1 MPADHDAKSASGG
14 SNGKGKDDASL
25 KPPKAHDFARSSSAS
40 SSNGRRESSGGGE
53 GSESTAKPRRPGG
66 LRQQNTSHGSVDSAR
81 TFAGDATETYQ
92 EARHAF
98 EEGRASPYF
107 MAVVAFLCS
116 LSQGLPLASM
126 FKVYTFLTCEIY
138 DDISAGD
145 GEGSSVDK
153 SGIVNTLVRA
163 LNSGVQ
169 TLGISIPPAPE
180 LPHPPQCSEPRVQK
194 TTSAYAA
201 AMATVG
207 ALVALLLLDK
217 VTKVSRHFG
226 RKPIMLLPQLLIALA
241 FSGFRLSVA
250 LPQYA
255 GMSLLFVAVVI
266 LEASAGAPLRI
277 SIQNYV
283 VDTTTD
289 SQRAAALSFIEGF
302 GQIGAFPS
310 STLGGFLAAV
320 TGQFFAPFYASI
332 AVALFSFV
340 FILILVPESKKHR
353 HHTLIDNWEHSAEAD
368 ERHAEQERRREA
380 MRRQSYQSTGGGNES
395 YISTET
401 NNSTM
406 PTGWRHYIR
415 KINFLQPLGIFMPA
429 RHQSGSRRG
438 SLDWRLL
445 NLAAI
450 VVSEETFQ
458 VFLVPTLLLFNS
470 DVFGFDVLQ
479 NGYLVSLLQGTRA
492 LYLTAIFPPAV
503 AAARRWISA
512 RVQKAKE
519 RRKSAQ
525 KDQQRRS
532 QASETSP
539 LLGNGS
545 SGSGANGGEGAAE
558 EGEGAEGSSFAGS
571 QFTSTTVAKQEQR
584 GKLDIV
590 VMVFSYSLATASF
603 LLFALSRRLGSTP
616 WAALALAIVG
626 TQLSSGA
633 TNVRTALI
641 VNSVSEEEQSRALAA
656 NQVLCTLV
664 YACIPLLTSLVY
676 GAGIQ
681 RGLPEAVWIFKGLF
695 AALAAIGSLGLFVTH
710 RGVSARA

>member
-1 MPADHDAKSASGG
+1 MPADHGAQSASGG
-14 SNGKGKDDASL
+14 SNGKGKADASL
-25 KPPKAHDFARSSSAS
+25 KPPKAHDFARTSSSS
-40 SSNGRRESSGGGE
+40 STDHRQESAGV
-53 GSESTAKPRRPGG
+53 GSQEAEATAKPRRPGG
-66 LRQQNTSHGSVDSAR
+66 LRQQNTSQGSVDSAR
-81 TFAGDATETYQ
+81 SFAGDAAETYQ

-98 EEGRASPYF
+98 GEGRASPYF

-145 GEGSSVDK
+145 GEGSS
-153 SGIVNTLVRA
+153 
-163 LNSGVQ
+163 SGVQ
-169 TLGISIPPAPE
+169 TLGITIPPAPE
-180 LPHPPQCSEPRVQK
+180 LPHPPQCSDPRVQK

-241 FSGFRLSVA
+241 FSGFRISVA

-310 STLGGFLAAV
+310 STIGGFLAAV

-353 HHTLIDNWEHSAEAD
+353 HHTLIDDWEHSAEAD

-380 MRRQSYQSTGGGNES
+380 MRRQSYQSTGEANES

-406 PTGWRHYIR
+406 PTGWRHYLR
-415 KINFLQPLGIFMPA
+415 KINFLQPLGIFWPA
-429 RHQSGSRRG
+429 RHHSGPKRG
-438 SLDWRLL
+438 RLDWRLL

-450 VVSEETFQ
+450 VVFEETFQ

-492 LYLTAIFPPAV
+492 LYLTAIFPPTV

-512 RVQKAKE
+512 RVQ
-519 RRKSAQ
+519 RRKSAL
-525 KDQQRRS
+525 KNQQRRS

-545 SGSGANGGEGAAE
+545 GGSGTGELG
-558 EGEGAEGSSFAGS
+558 EGEGEGEGEALNGS

-590 VMVFSYSLATASF
+590 LMVLSYSLATASF
-603 LLFALSRRLGSTP
+603 LLFSLSRRIGTTP
-616 WAALALAIVG
+616 WFALALAIIG

-633 TNVRTALI
+633 TNVRTALV

-664 YACIPLLTSLVY
+664 YACVPLLTSLVY

-681 RGLPEAVWIFKGLF
+681 RGVPEAVWIFKAAF
-695 AALAAIGSLGLFVTH
+695 AAMAALGSLGLFVTH
-710 RGVSARA
+710 RGTSARA

>member
-1 MPADHDAKSASGG
+1 MPADHGPQSASGG
-14 SNGKGKDDASL
+14 SDVKGKDDGSL
-25 KPPKAHDFARSSSAS
+25 RPPKAHDFARSSSSS
-40 SSNGRRESSGGGE
+40 SSNHREESSGGAQA
-53 GSESTAKPRRPGG
+53 SESTAKPRRPGG
-66 LRQQNTSHGSVDSAR
+66 LRQQNTSQGSVDSAR
-81 TFAGDATETYQ
+81 SFAGDAAETYQ

-138 DDISAGD
+138 DDIIAGD
-145 GEGSSVDK
+145 EGKSSLGK
-153 SGIVNTLVRA
+153 EGGHHRFANSMVRA
-163 LNSGVQ
+163 LDSGAQ

-180 LPHPPQCSEPRVQK
+180 LPHPPQCSDPRVQK

-310 STLGGFLAAV
+310 STIGGFLAAV

-353 HHTLIDNWEHSAEAD
+353 HHTLIDDWEHSAEAD

-380 MRRQSYQSTGGGNES
+380 MRRQSYQSTGEANES

-401 NNSTM
+401 NISTA
-406 PTGWRHYIR
+406 PTGWRHYLR
-415 KINFLQPLGIFMPA
+415 KINFLQPLGIFLPA
-429 RHQSGSRRG
+429 RHQSGPRRG
-438 SLDWRLL
+438 KLDWRLL

-450 VVSEETFQ
+450 VVFEETFQ

-503 AAARRWISA
+503 AALRRWISA
-512 RVQKAKE
+512 RVQ
-519 RRKSAQ
+519 RRKSAL
-525 KDQQRRS
+525 KDQQRCS

-539 LLGNGS
+539 LLGHGNGN
-545 SGSGANGGEGAAE
+545 GEEGARGAAE
-558 EGEGAEGSSFAGS
+558 EGEGDEGSRFNGS

-590 VMVFSYSLATASF
+590 VMVLSYSLATTSF
-603 LLFALSRRLGSTP
+603 LLFSLSRRLGTEP
-616 WAALALAIVG
+616 WTALALAIVG

-633 TNVRTALI
+633 TNVRTALV

-664 YACIPLLTSLVY
+664 YACVPLLTSLVY

-681 RGLPEAVWIFKGLF
+681 RGVPEAVWIFKGLF
-695 AALAAIGSLGLFVTH
+695 AALAAVGSLGLFLTH